1 MHARRQYYSDRQ
13 TLEVMELVAPAV
25 VGTAGNEH
33 LARALRGHT
42 SPHGGG
48 ADDAGAGFHRG
59 GDEHAHDDLAQ
70 SALHAMGDAWRASR
84 MSGLNHQTSVAAN
97 AAKAKAAANVAL
109 MRAKVMPSSCG
120 ARRAACLTSS
130 SLQGTK

>member
-1 MHARRQYYSDRQ
+1 
-13 TLEVMELVAPAV
+13 MELVAPAV
-25 VGTAGNEH
+25 VGTAGNEQ
-33 LARALRGHT
+33 LARALRGQM

-59 GDEHAHDDLAQ
+59 GDEHAHDE
-70 SALHAMGDAWRASR
+70 HAPSDEHAHDEHAHDEHAHDEHAPTRRRRASH

-97 AAKAKAAANVAL
+97 AAKAKTAANVAL
-109 MRAKVMPSSCG
+109 MRAKVMSSSCG